1 MDFDYNKQVVVFL
14 NEVNKVG
21 LSKNRRLMI
30 LLLGIYSEYLVNEL
44 LKVILFKFNF
54 GDKVSQ
60 SVKLKILLSDSV
72 LDNKTY
78 MIFSKLNQVRNEY
91 AHNLVVNSE
100 KIEKWASEVPLN
112 WKMEKGSMRKVEAIL
127 KKNPLDR
134 FQKICITNIIFLFQR
149 LKVLSLEK
157 NNS

>member
-1 MDFDYNKQVVVFL
+1 
-14 NEVNKVG
+14 
-21 LSKNRRLMI
+21 MI

-60 SVKLKILLSDSV
+60 SVKLKILLSHSV